1 MADRSPTAWSVQIP
15 VRARVAA
22 VLETL
27 TSADHWPLLL
37 PEGIVAVDVPPRVG
51 LGAQFRVRVGWP
63 FAESGD
69 ASGLARFGSVEP
81 EATGVSLRIDAG
93 LSSGPLT
100 LRWTTEPV
108 PDDASRSRGVLAVT
122 GASPTLSEFSF
133 QQYATR
139 AVYGLAALSEG
150 PGLWEMTARGFE
162 PKPLHG
168 TFGGGMPPPRRTIRL
183 APDYG
188 RRYPLWETS
197 TETWDVGTATDPQTY
212 CLSSALAASLA
223 AWQQTWER
231 EFHHERDSDPEVAA
245 RWHAEGEE
253 LARLLAAEV
262 ADYAD
267 VEYRA
272 PLV

>member
-1 MADRSPTAWSVQIP
+1 MADRAPAAWSVRIP

-22 VLETL
+22 LAETL

-37 PEGIVAVDVPPRVG
+37 PEGIVAEDVPPHVG
-51 LGAQFRVRVGWP
+51 PGAQFRVRVGRP
-63 FAESGD
+63 FAEAGD
-69 ASGLARFGSVEP
+69 AAGLARFGAVEP
-81 EATGVSLRIDAG
+81 EAAGVSLRIDAG
-93 LSSGPLT
+93 LSSGPLM
-100 LRWTTEPV
+100 LRWTAASV
-108 PDDASRSRGVLAVT
+108 PDDASRSRGVLTVT
-122 GASPTLSEFSF
+122 GASPTLSEFEF

-139 AVYGLAALSEG
+139 ALYGLAALSEG
-150 PGLWEMTARGFE
+150 PGLWKTTARGFD

-188 RRYPLWETS
+188 RGYPLWETS

-212 CLSSALAASLA
+212 SLSAALASRLA

-231 EFHHERDSDPEVAA
+231 EFHYECDSDPEVAA

-267 VEYRA
+267 IEYTR
-272 PLV
+272 LDI